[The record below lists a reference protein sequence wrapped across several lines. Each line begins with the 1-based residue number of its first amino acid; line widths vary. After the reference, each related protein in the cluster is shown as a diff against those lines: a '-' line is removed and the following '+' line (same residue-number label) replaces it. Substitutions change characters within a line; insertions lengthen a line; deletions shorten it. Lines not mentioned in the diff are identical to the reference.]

1 MQQSILVQPRSS
13 QVQEQPL
20 PTVGAEDVLVQVK
33 TCGVCASELHG
44 WQGDNEIYPRRY
56 GHEVAGIVVEV
67 GSAVQD
73 FATGMA
79 VTGLFLR
86 GYAQFACTHQRSVT
100 HIPDRLPIEHALGEP
115 LACVISGAR
124 RTRLE
129 LGDSVAVVGLGF
141 MGLLVLQALQLRGP
155 ARLIAID
162 PRPEMLEMARRFGAD
177 EVYTP
182 EQTPPTLRLARW
194 RQRGSHR
201 GLDVVVEASGTQAG
215 LTLAGELVHEH
226 GFLSLVGWHQGGPRQ
241 VDMELWNWK
250 AFDVLNAHERRQDY
264 LMDCMRRGLAL
275 AAAGKLDLG
284 SLITHCFPLA
294 GVDDAFHALETK
306 PAGFTKAVI
315 QVA

>member
-1 MQQSILVQPRSS
+1 VTRIP
-13 QVQEQPL
+13 
-20 PTVGAEDVLVQVK
+20 
-33 TCGVCASELHG
+33 
-44 WQGDNEIYPRRY
+44 
-56 GHEVAGIVVEV
+56 AG
-67 GSAVQD
+67 
-73 FATGMA
+73 
-79 VTGLFLR
+79 
-86 GYAQFACTHQRSVT
+86 
-100 HIPDRLPIEHALGEP
+100 LPIEHALGEP

-141 MGLLVLQALQLRGP
+141 MGLLALQTLRLRGP

-162 PRPEMLEMARRFGAD
+162 PRPETLELARRFGAD

-182 EQTPPTLRLARW
+182 EQTPAVLRLARW

-201 GLDVVVEASGTQAG
+201 GVDVVVEASGTQPG

-250 AFDVLNAHERRQDY
+250 AFDVLNAHERRPDY

-284 SLITHCFPLA
+284 SLISHCFPLEA
-294 GVDDAFHALETK
+294 VDDAFHALQTK

-315 QVA
+315 QVAQGR

>member
-1 MQQSILVQPRSS
+1 MKQSILIQPRSS
-13 QVQEQPL
+13 QVQEQEVPA
-20 PTVGAEDVLVQVK
+20 VGPEDVLVQVK

-44 WQGDNEIYPRRY
+44 WLGDSEAFPRRY
-56 GHEVAGIVVEV
+56 GHEVAGSVVEV
-67 GSAVQD
+67 GSAVRD
-73 FATGMA
+73 FAPGMA

-86 GYAQFACTHQRSVT
+86 GYAQFACAHQRNVT
-100 HIPDRLPIEHALGEP
+100 LIPDGFPIEQALGEP
-115 LACVISGAR
+115 LACVISGVR

-141 MGLLVLQALQLRGP
+141 MGLLALQALRLRGP
-155 ARLIAID
+155 ARLIAVD
-162 PRPEMLEMARRFGAD
+162 PRPATLEMARRFGAD

-182 EQTPPTLRLARW
+182 EQVPATLRLAQW
-194 RQRGSHR
+194 RQRGLHR
-201 GLDVVVEASGTQAG
+201 GVDVVVEASGTQAG

-275 AAAGKLDLG
+275 AAGGKLDLG
-284 SLITHCFPLA
+284 SLISHCFPLEA
-294 GVDDAFHALETK
+294 VDDAFHALQTK
-306 PAGFTKAVI
+306 PAGFIKAVI
-315 QVA
+315 QVS